1 VPELLPASLHRSRKR
16 RALRALAIPVAIILA
31 TGAVAASA
39 ITHLPNGPTSPNRA
53 GQGAVDAS
61 ASAAP
66 AGVAVVAPSG
76 ATGSPTPS
84 SAPPT
89 PTRAPRVVYR
99 GSAASR
105 VIALTFDDGWSAA
118 NGRLIYQILVR
129 QQVPATFFVNSV
141 WLARDPDL
149 WKAIAQAGF
158 VVGNHTYLHN
168 DVTTMTSSEILR
180 DLQRNAH
187 VWQAI
192 TGRPMAALF
201 RPPYGNHTP
210 ASDLAAAAAGYP
222 DIVLWDTIAN
232 DTYDISDAQAY
243 RNAVSGRAGSILLMH
258 MGPDV
263 TPRILGRV
271 IASYRARGFTFVT
284 VPQLLPAL
292 PVAPIPSPPVPS
304 PTPQTPAPAPRMP
317 EIVLRGPS

>member
-1 VPELLPASLHRSRKR
+1 MASPHRSRR
-16 RALRALAIPVAIILA
+16 RHALRVLAIPIAIVIA

-39 ITHLPNGPTSPNRA
+39 ITNLPSGPTVPNQG
-53 GQGAVDAS
+53 GQGAIGTS
-61 ASAAP
+61 PSTAP
-66 AGVAVVAPSG
+66 GGVAVVAPGG
-76 ATGSPTPS
+76 ATGSPTPT
-84 SAPPT
+84 SAPAT
-89 PTRAPRVVYR
+89 AVQAPQVVYR

-105 VIALTFDDGWSAA
+105 VIALTFDDGWSAE

-129 QQVPATFFVNSV
+129 QHVPATFFVNSV

-149 WKAIAQAGF
+149 WKAIAHAGF
-158 VVGNHTYLHN
+158 VVGNHSYLHN
-168 DVTTMTSSEILR
+168 DVTTMTSSEIIR
-180 DLQRNAH
+180 DLQRNAR
-187 VWQAI
+187 VWQAV

-210 ASDLAAAAAGYP
+210 ASDQAAAAAGYP
-222 DIVLWDTIAN
+222 DIVLWDTVAN
-232 DTYDISDAQAY
+232 DTYDISDVQAY
-243 RNAVSGRAGSILLMH
+243 RNAIAGRAGSILLMH

-284 VPQLLPAL
+284 VPQLVPAR
-292 PVAPIPSPPVPS
+292 PVVPSPSAPVPS
-304 PTPQTPAPAPRMP
+304 PTLPTLPPAPRLP